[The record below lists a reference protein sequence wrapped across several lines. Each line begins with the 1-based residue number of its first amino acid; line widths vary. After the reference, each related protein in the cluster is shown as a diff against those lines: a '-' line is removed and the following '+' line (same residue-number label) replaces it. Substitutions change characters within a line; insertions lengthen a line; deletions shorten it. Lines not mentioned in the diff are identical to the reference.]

1 MAKLLKHLGFGS
13 KKGAPQPPKVD
24 YGAQKS
30 SSVQELLPRSPA
42 SERSSMCLPAA
53 GSHAG
58 DFETASMVSSP
69 SRMCSGAAS
78 SDKYATYGGARQK
91 EPSSSSVSPKSGCE
105 RHASTGATTEDPH
118 SGGGSENESSTGPPP
133 PLLDEYSDPFD
144 LKKQIAENTELL
156 GACASVPLAED
167 DYSVPYEVKKLMQGQ
182 AEMKLLEQSECGPAS
197 PSRHSLRQ
205 DDTMSTPTR
214 YAHEV
219 SDLRPREDYDEP
231 WEWSVKQSALLQ
243 AQLHQSTNQNASPT
257 SGGQRGSVP
266 LMLIRKSA
274 TADGT
279 KERLAPKAEVE
290 EDDEGYTHLREEFGL
305 AGPPKPKDSSAS
317 CSTKA
322 PVIGNYDEPW
332 DLTSTQRELEDKIKA
347 ASGHSSN
354 KDQPQKSSSGN
365 PTRPAP
371 PGQKSDVQTA
381 DGYEKPWD
389 WKPDKKDDRTQEGY
403 EKPWDWKPHKKD
415 DRTQEGYEKPWD
427 WKPHQKDDRPPDE
440 YEAPWDQKAKQLEKD
455 ILKKAVTSC
464 GSRDCAKVGGRP
476 SEGDVRP
483 PEEYDE
489 PWDQK
494 LKNRSLLTH
503 ADSESNAMSN
513 QSQRSPKKIH
523 KMNLDLARTGS
534 AGHTSPS
541 WNSPAEKIDP
551 LLPLEQQG
559 WYHGSISRV
568 NAEQLLRVH
577 KEGSYLVRMSESN
590 KLDFSLS
597 LKSARGFMH
606 MKIVNRD
613 GRFILGQFSQP
624 FSSIPKMIHHYTVSK
639 LPIKGAEHMSL
650 LHPIINETL

>member
-1 MAKLLKHLGFGS
+1 M
-13 KKGAPQPPKVD
+13 
-24 YGAQKS
+24 YG
-30 SSVQELLPRSPA
+30 VL
-42 SERSSMCLPAA
+42 
-53 GSHAG
+53 
-58 DFETASMVSSP
+58 T
-69 SRMCSGAAS
+69 
-78 SDKYATYGGARQK
+78 
-91 EPSSSSVSPKSGCE
+91 
-105 RHASTGATTEDPH
+105 
-118 SGGGSENESSTGPPP
+118 
-133 PLLDEYSDPFD
+133 
-144 LKKQIAENTELL
+144 
-156 GACASVPLAED
+156 
-167 DYSVPYEVKKLMQGQ
+167 

-197 PSRHSLRQ
+197 PSRHGLRQ
-205 DDTMSTPTR
+205 DDTMGTPTR
-214 YAHEV
+214 YPHEV

-257 SGGQRGSVP
+257 SAGQRGSVP

-305 AGPPKPKDSSAS
+305 EGPPKPKDSSAS

-455 ILKKAVTSC
+455 ILKKAATSC
-464 GSRDCAKVGGRP
+464 GGRDCAKVGGRP

-494 LKNRSLLTH
+494 LKNRGLLTH
-503 ADSESNAMSN
+503 AGESV
-513 QSQRSPKKIH
+513 
-523 KMNLDLARTGS
+523 L
-534 AGHTSPS
+534 
-541 WNSPAEKIDP
+541 
-551 LLPLEQQG
+551 
-559 WYHGSISRV
+559 
-568 NAEQLLRVH
+568 
-577 KEGSYLVRMSESN
+577 
-590 KLDFSLS
+590 
-597 LKSARGFMH
+597 
-606 MKIVNRD
+606 
-613 GRFILGQFSQP
+613 
-624 FSSIPKMIHHYTVSK
+624 
-639 LPIKGAEHMSL
+639 
-650 LHPIINETL
+650 